1 MHAEITCWMLC
12 VQGPSIPSIPN
23 TGPSVGELI
32 DIRIAYM
39 YVEDSTYLLYI
50 YTADKASSERTVVF
64 SSESQSS
71 SSSLLDS
78 GQGRTSNRREQVGI
92 LDFPN

>member
-1 MHAEITCWMLC
+1 M
-12 VQGPSIPSIPN
+12 QGPSIPSIPN

-71 SSSLLDS
+71 SSSSSLLDS